1 MLAARERAELAID
14 ERNQLARDVAGV
26 VADGGGVDVLV
37 AAERGEAVRKDN
49 NHRAHLLFS
58 DEARGALGDVVAE
71 VLPGDVAHPR
81 AGEADEVEKHR
92 KAPQPRALVVVLRR
106 QPHRELAYVRVAERV
121 AFQDLGVMLEHDK
134 RARLAWPSFQHGAC
148 ILHIQGHSFDTR
160 RKTMLTSGLLF
171 FFLAI
176 LAAAFGLSGLADAP
190 IQQAAVW
197 MVCVLCLVLFAF
209 SLRRRT
215 KRPWR

>member
-1 MLAARERAELAID
+1 MCS
-14 ERNQLARDVAGV
+14 
-26 VADGGGVDVLV
+26 
-37 AAERGEAVRKDN
+37 
-49 NHRAHLLFS
+49 S
-58 DEARGALGDVVAE
+58 D
-71 VLPGDVAHPR
+71 
-81 AGEADEVEKHR
+81 
-92 KAPQPRALVVVLRR
+92 
-106 QPHRELAYVRVAERV
+106 
-121 AFQDLGVMLEHDK
+121 
-134 RARLAWPSFQHGAC
+134 
-148 ILHIQGHSFDTR
+148 
-160 RKTMLTSGLLF
+160 LF